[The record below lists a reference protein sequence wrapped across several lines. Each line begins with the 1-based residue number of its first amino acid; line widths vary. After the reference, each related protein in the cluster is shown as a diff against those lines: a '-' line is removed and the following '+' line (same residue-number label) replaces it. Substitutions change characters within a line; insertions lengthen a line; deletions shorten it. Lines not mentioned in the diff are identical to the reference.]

1 MKIRSARLP
10 ALSLALAAAL
20 SGAATAQ
27 TQNSG
32 GSNVAPTETQSFSDW
47 SMRCFPAAS
56 PAPCDVFLLL
66 SDKDSHKPVVSVSM
80 AYLADGRDVLQIMLP
95 LGMSL
100 AKGVTLV
107 TAAYTSPQM
116 PYRRCNAQGCYVEAF
131 VDNGFVE
138 ALAAAKDSA
147 KLSVAS
153 GNGKTAAIAL
163 SAHGFAEGWNAMK
176 ARAIARA
183 PIGQSLK
190 P

>member
-1 MKIRSARLP
+1 MIIRPTRILT
-10 ALSLALAAAL
+10 LALAAAL

-27 TQNSG
+27 TQTAADSG
-32 GSNVAPTETQSFSDW
+32 APTETKSFNDW
-47 SMRCFPAAS
+47 SMRCFSAAS

-66 SDKDSHKPVVSVSM
+66 SDKDSHQPVVSVSM
-80 AYLADGRDVLQIMLP
+80 AYLADGRDVLQIVLP

-100 AKGVTLV
+100 VKGVTLA

-138 ALAAAKDSA
+138 ALAGAKDTA
-147 KLSVAS
+147 KLSVAG
-153 GNGKTAAIAL
+153 GNGKTVAIPL
-163 SAHGFAEGWNAMK
+163 STNGFAEGWNAMK

-183 PIGQSLK
+183 PNGKSKK